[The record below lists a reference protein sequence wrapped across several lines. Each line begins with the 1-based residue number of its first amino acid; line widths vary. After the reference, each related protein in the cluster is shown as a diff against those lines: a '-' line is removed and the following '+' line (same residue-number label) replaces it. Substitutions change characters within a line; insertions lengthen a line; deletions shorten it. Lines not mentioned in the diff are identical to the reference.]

1 MYYFLASL
9 KCRLCVQMIIVAG
22 QKPCMYYLA
31 LSSLKYLGGQC
42 GVKILHHR
50 DPATLLLLM
59 IHCWY
64 TPCLYLCVTYL
75 FSIIQ
80 ARVNIPAVGERTM
93 RRDIATSQFT
103 TGSEIQVAM
112 SEQIVRVLYLST
124 MHIQLA
130 TLNEACKVHP
140 NEKWWIKG
148 DGCDLV
154 SGLEESLKSEWHGD
168 VDFGTGEL
176 QSLYDVYMS
185 RLSNIDTLQHSNVNL
200 EDGRASILNFL
211 VKEQEQVTEDVTF
224 IAGGML
230 IAILTELDT

>member
-1 MYYFLASL
+1 MQIVCPDDYRSWLETMYVLFGTKFS
-9 KCRLCVQMIIVAG
+9 KIFGGPMWSKDPTSQG
-22 QKPCMYYLA
+22 
-31 LSSLKYLGGQC
+31 SSNTTTA
-42 GVKILHHR
+42 H
-50 DPATLLLLM
+50 DPLLVYSVFIFVCDLPFF
-59 IHCWY
+59 Y
-64 TPCLYLCVTYL
+64 
-75 FSIIQ
+75 Q